1 MGKKTLHII
10 YNIKTWGPFCRGDD
24 ESCPYLRF
32 VSLSDQRC
40 LIFDGLNGSRPQDE
54 PEMGNI
60 GRPQCHLKCL
70 EAEAKE

>member
-40 LIFDGLNGSRPQDE
+40 LIFDGLNGSRNNLFIRSRCSVDYYQ
-54 PEMGNI
+54 
-60 GRPQCHLKCL
+60 
-70 EAEAKE
+70 